1 MKMKKW
7 RCTVCGYIHK
17 GDNPPDKCPVC
28 GADKIKFVPVDDP
41 GDTSLPKEASDSS
54 ATGDPSKDHEAKASR
69 SLHFSKQLTRL
80 HAHPIAVHIPNGV
93 LPVSVFFALMAWLFK
108 WPIFDAAA
116 KLNLIFVTVAMPVV
130 IASGIID
137 WRNRF
142 KGRMTPVFRN
152 KIICAGIVTL
162 ISLILSIWWLTQPDI
177 LIHSACAPT
186 FIIVLLI
193 NLITAAIAGWYGG
206 KLVFPKK

>member
-1 MKMKKW
+1 
-7 RCTVCGYIHK
+7 
-17 GDNPPDKCPVC
+17 
-28 GADKIKFVPVDDP
+28 
-41 GDTSLPKEASDSS
+41 
-54 ATGDPSKDHEAKASR
+54 
-69 SLHFSKQLTRL
+69 
-80 HAHPIAVHIPNGV
+80 
-93 LPVSVFFALMAWLFK
+93 MAWLFK

-116 KLNLIFVTVAMPVV
+116 KLNLIFVTVSMPLV
-130 IASGIID
+130 IATGIID

-177 LIHSACAPT
+177 LIQSTCAPT
-186 FIIVLLI
+186 FILVLLI

-206 KLVFPKK
+206 KLVFPQK

>member
-1 MKMKKW
+1 MKKW

-17 GDNPPDKCPVC
+17 GDTPPDKCPVC
-28 GADKIKFVPVDDP
+28 GADKIKFVPVD
-41 GDTSLPKEASDSS
+41 E
-54 ATGDPSKDHEAKASR
+54 TGDPSLPKDGSDFSAQGAPSSHQPAKASGGGR
-69 SLHFSKQLTRL
+69 FSRQLTRL

-93 LPVSVFFALMAWLFK
+93 LPASVFFALMAWLFK

-116 KLNLIFVTVAMPVV
+116 KLNLIFVTVSMPLV
-130 IASGIID
+130 IATGIID

-177 LIHSACAPT
+177 LIQSTCAPT
-186 FIIVLLI
+186 FILVLLI

-206 KLVFPKK
+206 KLVFPQK